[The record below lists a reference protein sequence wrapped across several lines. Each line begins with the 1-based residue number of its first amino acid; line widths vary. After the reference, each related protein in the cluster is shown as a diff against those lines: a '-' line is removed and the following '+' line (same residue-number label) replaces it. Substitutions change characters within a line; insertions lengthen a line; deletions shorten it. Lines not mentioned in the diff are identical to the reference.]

1 VKTIGRIVVTFS
13 CVVGVAA
20 YAFADTEFTGTSNT
34 TGETTMQKTI
44 IQSPQ
49 KIFVGITVRTN
60 NKDEADWQNGT
71 AKIFPCV
78 KRYFH
83 EQLASQI
90 SHRVN
95 PGTTLC
101 AYTEYESDHTGD
113 YTYFI
118 GEEVSSVDVAAL
130 PEGFKAIT
138 VPAQQYV
145 KFTTAPGDMPEV
157 LRDAWFAI
165 WKMSEADFGGK
176 RSFGVDYEVYDERAA
191 AADHKGLVID
201 VLIGIETA

>member
-1 VKTIGRIVVTFS
+1 MKNVRRILVALS
-13 CVVGVAA
+13 CIVGLAA
-20 YAFADTEFTGTSNT
+20 YAFADTESIGLSNI

-44 IQSPQ
+44 ITSPQ
-49 KIFVGITVRTN
+49 KTLVGITVRTN
-60 NKDEADWQNGT
+60 NKNEADWQNGT

-130 PEGFKAIT
+130 PEGFKVIA
-138 VPAQQYV
+138 VPAQHYA
-145 KFTTAPGDMPEV
+145 KFTTAPGNMPEV

-176 RSFGVDYEVYDERAA
+176 RSYGVDYEVYDERSA

-201 VLIGIETA
+201 ILIGIEKA